1 LDITGGG
8 VFVNSNNRD
17 CAFIQKGSGGIKIN
31 DQHYINVVGTA
42 SIQKPRLL
50 TPGVTVGVVPF
61 TYPPPFFMPK
71 VGCGDKMAEV
81 SPDGGSMTP
90 GSWDEAFPPPGVY
103 HLDAGIYCLN
113 DGIMITE
120 DLEGSNV
127 VLKVEDGDVHFTGGA
142 DIVLNAPN
150 SGEFKGLLIYVPM
163 DNKNKVVLNGGSG
176 SNIKGTI
183 LAPASEIHINGNDSS
198 TGFHSQII
206 GYTIDVNG
214 NSNIVIIYKDDQNFN
229 TLTMPELQ
237 LSE

>member
-1 LDITGGG
+1 
-8 VFVNSNNRD
+8 
-17 CAFIQKGSGGIKIN
+17 
-31 DQHYINVVGTA
+31 
-42 SIQKPRLL
+42 
-50 TPGVTVGVVPF
+50 
-61 TYPPPFFMPK
+61 
-71 VGCGDKMAEV
+71 
-81 SPDGGSMTP
+81 
-90 GSWDEAFPPPGVY
+90 
-103 HLDAGIYCLN
+103 
-113 DGIMITE
+113 
-120 DLEGSNV
+120 